1 MERNAC
7 FLIVISNGKAFE
19 KQREEKRRQ
28 EGEGGPKME
37 GEERDKK
44 GKKSTRREIPPKL
57 GQHH

>member
-19 KQREEKRRQ
+19 KQREGKETGR
-28 EGEGGPKME
+28 GGRSKD
-37 GEERDKK
+37 GREERDKQGVRK
-44 GKKSTRREIPPKL
+44 HKERIRSKL

>member
-19 KQREEKRRQ
+19 KQREGKETGRGRRSKD
-28 EGEGGPKME
+28 GR
-37 GEERDKK
+37 EERDKK
-44 GKKSTRREIPPKL
+44 GVRKHKERIHSKL